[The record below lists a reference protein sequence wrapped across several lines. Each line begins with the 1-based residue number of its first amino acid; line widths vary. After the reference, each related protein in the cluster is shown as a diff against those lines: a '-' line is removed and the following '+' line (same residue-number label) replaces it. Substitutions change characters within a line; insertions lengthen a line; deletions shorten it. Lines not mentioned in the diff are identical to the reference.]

1 MPGRIKQIIDQI
13 LKQRAGN
20 DAVLVNT
27 TKTKLIL
34 KGVNP
39 DKYTAASA
47 DEPATIDKLKV
58 IASEMGV
65 RI

>member
-13 LKQRAGN
+13 VRQRAGN
-20 DAVLVNT
+20 DAVLVDT

-39 DKYTAASA
+39 DRFTVQSP
-47 DEPATIDKLKV
+47 DDPAVIEKLKI
-58 IASEMGV
+58 IATEMGV